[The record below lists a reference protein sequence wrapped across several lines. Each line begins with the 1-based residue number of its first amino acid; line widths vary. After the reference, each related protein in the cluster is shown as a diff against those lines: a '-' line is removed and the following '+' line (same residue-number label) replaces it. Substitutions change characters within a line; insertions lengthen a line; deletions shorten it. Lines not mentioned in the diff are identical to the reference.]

1 MPVRASISVLN
12 AFNAVYEHWKQSDPS
27 LRGSTS
33 AHRFLMDMYD
43 LTVGGV
49 EAIAYLLHFRPNEIS
64 ESKLRIFPNNR
75 NESSVTVF
83 EDLKARK
90 FIEERNKVGL
100 YGTCFAVSDVA
111 YTAFSENKKFGEAP
125 AIDCYAELSACTEK
139 DIFSRSWMEKFTS
152 AFDAEKN
159 GQFKEASQQLE
170 LSSLSSSARRVFWL
184 VARYFIHNFASV
196 FHVGDDVFNSDDIY
210 EQLGIL
216 AKAGLVILLPSDED
230 AKSSCEYVLS
240 PKAAGL
246 LFHGRDEI
254 IKYDEL
260 VKHANLIKCQNIEK
274 KELFFSNDAQEEID
288 NLRTMISSK
297 GFIHVKDVQSR
308 KKRARSVVSLLWGPP
323 GTGKTETVKQLALE
337 SGRDVVKFDMAKVT
351 GYGWGATEKYYRAL
365 FRAYNYVAVISD
377 NVPILL
383 LNEADDILS
392 KRLVHVERAI
402 DKSENTVAN
411 ILLEEIENL
420 NGILLATTNLI
431 DNIDS
436 AFERRFLFK
445 TRLIKPDA
453 SARAKIWKSSI
464 PELSDEEARKL
475 ADTFEMSGAQIDN
488 VVVKRDLAEL
498 YFDGDRG
505 YDYIVKL
512 CEKELSTENGSKS
525 FRPHI
530 GF

>member
-1 MPVRASISVLN
+1 M
-12 AFNAVYEHWKQSDPS
+12 
-27 LRGSTS
+27 
-33 AHRFLMDMYD
+33 
-43 LTVGGV
+43 
-49 EAIAYLLHFRPNEIS
+49 
-64 ESKLRIFPNNR
+64 
-75 NESSVTVF
+75 
-83 EDLKARK
+83 
-90 FIEERNKVGL
+90 
-100 YGTCFAVSDVA
+100 
-111 YTAFSENKKFGEAP
+111 
-125 AIDCYAELSACTEK
+125 
-139 DIFSRSWMEKFTS
+139 
-152 AFDAEKN
+152 
-159 GQFKEASQQLE
+159 
-170 LSSLSSSARRVFWL
+170 
-184 VARYFIHNFASV
+184 
-196 FHVGDDVFNSDDIY
+196 
-210 EQLGIL
+210 
-216 AKAGLVILLPSDED
+216 
-230 AKSSCEYVLS
+230 
-240 PKAAGL
+240 
-246 LFHGRDEI
+246 
-254 IKYDEL
+254 
-260 VKHANLIKCQNIEK
+260 
-274 KELFFSNDAQEEID
+274 
-288 NLRTMISSK
+288 
-297 GFIHVKDVQSR
+297 
-308 KKRARSVVSLLWGPP
+308 
-323 GTGKTETVKQLALE
+323 
-337 SGRDVVKFDMAKVT
+337 
-351 GYGWGATEKYYRAL
+351 
-365 FRAYNYVAVISD
+365 AVISD

-525 FRPHI
+525 FRPRI